1 MDKLTVHFDDQPIYD
16 IVFSESFD
24 DLSQVLADFHLS
36 SRRVCIV
43 SESRVAGFYMEALKD
58 VLRPL
63 AREVV
68 DFVFP
73 EGEASK
79 NLNTVQKLYERLIL
93 AHFDRKDLLVA
104 LGGGVVGDLTG
115 FAAATYLRGIDFI
128 QVPTS
133 LLAQVD
139 SSIGG
144 KTGVDFDAYKN
155 MVGAFHMPKLVYM
168 NLSVLKTLSR
178 RQFVSGM
185 GEIIKHGLIK
195 DLDYY
200 HWMKEHRED
209 ILNLDLKALAK
220 LIRRSCEIKR
230 DVVERDPKEQGERA
244 LLNFGHTLGHAVE
257 KLENFTML
265 HGECVSLGMVC
276 AAFISRERGM
286 ITGEMYEDILET
298 LKAFGLPVALET
310 GNLEMDASDVRGIVE
325 LDASDV
331 RGIVALDAREIVDT
345 TRLDKKMEAG
355 AIKFILLD
363 PAGHAVIDKTVSET
377 ELMAAAQ
384 CIGGR

>member
-144 KTGVDFDAYKN
+144 KTGVDFLKYKN
-155 MVGAFHMPKLVYM
+155 MVGAFHQPRMVYM
-168 NLSVLKTLSR
+168 NVSTLCTLPLE
-178 RQFVSGM
+178 QFSCGM
-185 GEIIKHGLIK
+185 GEVVKHGFIRDASYSRWLYENRAKILA
-195 DLDYY
+195 LDTDTLSE
-200 HWMKEHRED
+200 M
-209 ILNLDLKALAK
+209 IC
-220 LIRRSCEIKR
+220 RSCVIKKT
-230 DVVERDPKEQGERA
+230 VVENDPTEQGERA
-244 LLNFGHTLGHAVE
+244 VLNMGHTVGHAVE
-257 KLENFTML
+257 KLKDFRLL
-265 HGECVSLGMVC
+265 HGQCVAVGTVASAYLSM
-276 AAFISRERGM
+276 RRGM
-286 ITGEMYEDILET
+286 ITVEEYENVKQLLE
-298 LKAFGLPVALET
+298 AFGLPVSTDGLRAEEVLSVT
-310 GNLEMDASDVRGIVE
+310 KS
-325 LDASDV
+325 
-331 RGIVALDAREIVDT
+331 
-345 TRLDKKMEAG
+345 DKKMEQG
-355 AIKFILLD
+355 RIKFILMKE
-363 PAGHAVIDKTVSET
+363 PGYAVVDKTVTDE
-377 ELMAAAQ
+377 ELLTA
-384 CIGGR
+384 IREILE